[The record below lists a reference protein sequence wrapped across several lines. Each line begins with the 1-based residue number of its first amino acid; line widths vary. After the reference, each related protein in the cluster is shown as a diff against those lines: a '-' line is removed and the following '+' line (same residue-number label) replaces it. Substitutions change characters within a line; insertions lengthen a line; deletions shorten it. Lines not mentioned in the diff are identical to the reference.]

1 MAVLTRFV
9 ERIYEKN
16 GTRTEKFQIE
26 RKEKSFAVVKLF
38 NWGM

>member
-16 GTRTEKFQIE
+16 GSRTEKFQIE
-26 RKEKSFAVVKLF
+26 RKEKSFAVAKLF
-38 NWGM
+38 NRGM